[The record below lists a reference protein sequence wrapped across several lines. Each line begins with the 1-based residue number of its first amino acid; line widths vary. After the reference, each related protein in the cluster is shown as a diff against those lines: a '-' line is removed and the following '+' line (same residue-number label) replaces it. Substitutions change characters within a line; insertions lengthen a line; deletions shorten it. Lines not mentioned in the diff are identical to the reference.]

1 MTIDNPVLDRLKA
14 GGTVGCFWLTLGS
27 PSLAELVAEAA
38 PDAIVLDQQ
47 HGLWG
52 RESLES
58 AIGLVARKSVPL
70 VRVAETG
77 APAIGAALDAGAL
90 GVIVPLVES
99 AAEAAAAVASAKY
112 PPAGRRSGG
121 GVRPLKD
128 FKAYAAAANERL
140 LVAVMIETAAGV
152 ENAAAIAAVPGV
164 DLVLIGSGDLALSL
178 GCFPEMGPPHEVA
191 VQRVLAACRAAGTP
205 CGLFTFHTTFA
216 LERRRQGFQLV
227 VIGTDGELVSGWART
242 QVDRFAAR
250 PPAAGAHPIEGAV
263 ALVTGTNRGI
273 GPAIVRALLAEGA
286 ARVYCAA
293 RRAGSNAA
301 LIAEAPDRLVPV
313 ALDVTDPAQ
322 IAAAAARCGDVT
334 LLVNNAGINF
344 NTPLVGIAGIENARA
359 EMETNYFG
367 TLAMC
372 RGVAPVLKRNGGGTI
387 VNMLSILSHVNLP
400 LMGSLCASKA
410 AALSLTQAVRAELTG
425 QGTRVMGVLPGAV
438 DTDMTAGVN
447 IPKLQ
452 PAEVAAAIVHGLLT
466 GAEEIY
472 PGDMAAGT
480 AAGLATDPKAV
491 ERQYG
496 QFLPPAPA

>member
-1 MTIDNPVLDRLKA
+1 MTIDNPALDRLKA
-14 GGTVGCFWLTLGS
+14 GGTLGCFWLTLGV
-27 PSLAELVAEAA
+27 PAIAELIAEAA

-47 HGLWG
+47 HGLWERG
-52 RESLES
+52 AMES
-58 AIGLVARKSVPL
+58 AIGLIGRRSVPL
-70 VRVAETG
+70 VRVAENS
-77 APAIGAALDAGAL
+77 PLSIGTALDAGAL
-90 GVIVPLVES
+90 GVIVPLVET
-99 AAEAAAAVASAKY
+99 AEQAKAAVAAAKY
-112 PPAGRRSGG
+112 PPAGRRSAG

-128 FKAYAAAANERL
+128 FKAYAAAANDGL
-140 LVAVMIETAAGV
+140 LVCVMVETREGV
-152 ENAAAIAAVPGV
+152 ANAAAIAAVPGI

-178 GCFPEMGPPHEVA
+178 GCFPEMGPPHEA
-191 VQRVLAACRAAGTP
+191 AIQQVLAACRAAGTP
-205 CGLFTFHTTFA
+205 CGVFTFHTTFA
-216 LERRRQGFQLV
+216 IERRRQGFQLV
-227 VIGTDGELVSGWART
+227 VIGTDNEQLSGWART
-242 QVDRFAAR
+242 QVGRFAAR
-250 PPAAGAHPIEGAV
+250 PPAKGHPVKGAV

-273 GPAIVRALLAEGA
+273 GPATVRALLAEGA
-286 ARVYCAA
+286 AKVYCAA
-293 RRAGSNAA
+293 RRGGSNEA
-301 LIAEAPDRLVPV
+301 LIAEAPDRLVPL

-322 IAAAAARCGDVT
+322 VAAAAARCGDVT

-344 NTPLVGIAGIENARA
+344 NTPLIGIAGIDNARA
-359 EMETNYFG
+359 EMEANYFG

-372 RGVAPVLKRNGGGTI
+372 RAFAPVLKGNGGGTI

-410 AALSLTQAVRAELTG
+410 AALSLTQAVRAELAG

-452 PAEVAAAIVHGLLT
+452 PAEVAAAIIDGLRN

-480 AAGLATDPKAV
+480 AAGLANDPKGV

-496 QFLPPAPA
+496 QFLPPPPA